1 MSDKIFKVIAV
12 VAVIAVVVSVFNSYL
27 ILSSTNDLQE
37 KLVAQN
43 GELENLNEQQN
54 DHIKELQQSL
64 DESQA
69 VLQDLENKLE
79 TTQTDSKNQQEQ
91 IEQLQ
96 TELIQTQFELE
107 QQVDQA
113 LSQTPAQVY
122 AQAHKSVVLITTSTG
137 QGSGFLFGDSNTIV
151 TNYHV
156 VLDETEI
163 EIQYFDGSRTNAT
176 IIGSDPYSDLAI
188 LEVTTTPEEAKPLE
202 FSNLT
207 IGVGQQAVAIGNPL
221 GSTDSLSVGYISQIN
236 KLIDIEP
243 IIIPVYQLDLTIT
256 FGSSGGPLLDL
267 SGNLIGV
274 TNAGTVYGLNYAI
287 PLTIVQRVLPELLS
301 NREYEHPFVGISIIA
316 LTPQLISGLNISN
329 VDRYQ
334 SGLLITGI
342 FEDYPAEQ
350 AGLTPTIYDDQEI
363 IAMDIILAIDGYQVL
378 TIEDW
383 SEYTETQISPGDT
396 ITLTLWRSGETV
408 FVDVITTERPPY
420 N

>member
-1 MSDKIFKVIAV
+1 MSEKFFKIIAV
-12 VAVIAVVVSVFNSYL
+12 VAIVAVVVSVFNSYL
-27 ILSSTNDLQE
+27 ILSSANDLQE

-43 GELENLNEQQN
+43 EELENLVDQQN
-54 DHIKELQQSL
+54 NQIDQLQQSL
-64 DESQA
+64 DENQA
-69 VLQDLENKLE
+69 ALHDLENELE
-79 TTQTDSKNQQEQ
+79 TVETESETQQDQ

-96 TELIQTQFELE
+96 TELSQTQSELE

-122 AQAHKSVVLITTSTG
+122 AEAHKSVVLITTPSG
-137 QGSGFLFGDSNTIV
+137 QGSGFLFGGSNTIV

-156 VLDETEI
+156 VEEETEI

-176 IIGSDPYSDLAI
+176 TIGSDPYSDLAV
-188 LEVTTTPEEAKPLE
+188 LEVTITPEETEPLK
-202 FSNLT
+202 FSNLN

-221 GSTDSLSVGYISQIN
+221 GSADSLSVGYISQVN
-236 KLIDIEP
+236 KLIDIDP

-256 FGSSGGPLLDL
+256 FGSSGGPLLDM

-274 TNAGTVYGLNYAI
+274 TNAGTSYGLNYAV
-287 PLTIVQRVLPELLS
+287 PLTILQRVIPELLS
-301 NREYEHPFVGISIIA
+301 NGEYQHPFVGISIIA
-316 LTPQLISGLNISN
+316 LSPQMVTGLNISN
-329 VDRYQ
+329 IDRYQ
-334 SGLLITGI
+334 SGLLITEV

-350 AGLTPTIYDDQEI
+350 AGLTPTNYNYQEI

-396 ITLTLWRSGETV
+396 ITLTVWRSGETV
-408 FVDVITTERPPY
+408 SVEVTTTERPLY

>member
-1 MSDKIFKVIAV
+1 MSDKLFKIIAV
-12 VAVIAVVVSVFNSYL
+12 VAVVAVVVSVFNSYL
-27 ILSSTNDLQE
+27 ILNSTNDLQE
-37 KLVAQN
+37 ELVAQN
-43 GELENLNEQQN
+43 EELESLTEQQSEQ
-54 DHIKELQQSL
+54 IEQLQQTL
-64 DESQA
+64 DDAQSA
-69 VLQDLENKLE
+69 LQDLENKLE
-79 TTQTDSKNQQEQ
+79 TAETESENQQEQ

-96 TELIQTQFELE
+96 AELSQTQSELE
-107 QQVDQA
+107 TQVDQA

-122 AQAHKSVVLITTSTG
+122 AQAHKSVVLITTPYG
-137 QGSGFLFGDSNTIV
+137 QGSGFLFGGSNTIV

-156 VLDETEI
+156 VEDETEI

-176 IIGSDPYSDLAI
+176 TIGSDPYSDLAV
-188 LEVTTTPEEAKPLE
+188 LEVLSTPSEAKPLE

-221 GSTDSLSVGYISQIN
+221 GSTDSLSVGYISQVN
-236 KLIDIEP
+236 KLIDIDP

-256 FGSSGGPLLDL
+256 FGSSGGPLLDM

-274 TNAGTVYGLNYAI
+274 TNAGTIYGLNYAI
-287 PLTIVQRVLPELLS
+287 PLTILQRVLPELIS
-301 NREYEHPFVGISIIA
+301 EGEYQHPFVGISIIA
-316 LTPQLISGLNISN
+316 LSPQLITGLNISN
-329 VDRYQ
+329 IDRYQ
-334 SGLLITGI
+334 SGLLITEV

-383 SEYTETQISPGDT
+383 SEYSETQISPGET
-396 ITLTLWRSGETV
+396 ITLTVWRSGETV

-420 N
+420 T

>member
-43 GELENLNEQQN
+43 VELENLNEQQN

-69 VLQDLENKLE
+69 ALQDLENKLE

-113 LSQTPAQVY
+113 LNQTPAQVY
-122 AQAHKSVVLITTSTG
+122 AQAHKSVVLITTRTG

-188 LEVTTTPEEAKPLE
+188 LEVTTTPEEVKPLE

-274 TNAGTVYGLNYAI
+274 TNAGTFYGLNYAI
-287 PLTIVQRVLPELLS
+287 PLTILQRVLPELLS

-329 VDRYQ
+329 VDPYQ